1 MYENLKREDCS
12 PMSAKSDIKS
22 SSIKR
27 TFHFMQEKL
36 LFPVK
41 KDFTLFFNVC
51 ECSYLTL
58 LKMMCWKN
66 MILCP
71 EYV

>member
-1 MYENLKREDCS
+1 MHENLKREDCS

-51 ECSYLTL
+51 ECSLPYII
-58 LKMMCWKN
+58 KN
-66 MILCP
+66 DVLE
-71 EYV
+71 EYDIMS

>member
-1 MYENLKREDCS
+1 MQENLRREDYS

-51 ECSYLTL
+51 KCPSLTL
-58 LKMMCWKN
+58 LKMRCWK
-66 MILCP
+66 I
-71 EYV
+71 